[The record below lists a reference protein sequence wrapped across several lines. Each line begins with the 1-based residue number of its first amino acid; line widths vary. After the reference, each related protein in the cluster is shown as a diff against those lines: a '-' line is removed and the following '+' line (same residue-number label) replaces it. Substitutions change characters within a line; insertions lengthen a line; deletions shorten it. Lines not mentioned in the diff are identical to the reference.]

1 MVPAEPAARRRFRW
15 LDGRHLFPAVL
26 YPRLGRRLPRELYPH
41 RVGRLAAALPE
52 GLADPGFADLLQRI
66 DGGAPLWNGNRVEIY
81 TKGEAA
87 FAAMLESIRG
97 ARREVLI
104 ESYIFKDD
112 DTGRHFF
119 NELAAA
125 VERGVTVRLLADA
138 VGSSSTKAE
147 FWCKMRERKIDC
159 RLFHPLLPYLWAQA
173 YRDHRKILVV
183 DREVGFTGGMNIGEE
198 YGSFRASLPRFLRG
212 RKPAPA
218 PPPKDGNAPLP
229 TWRDTHLRVTGPV
242 AWELAVVFA
251 EGWKRAEGTPFEL
264 PPLEV
269 PAKPPPGARALV
281 LDSQPRRG
289 HMEVASALAAI
300 AAAARSRIWLTNAYF
315 APGHLAVRL
324 LARAVKRGV
333 DVRLL
338 LPGKSD
344 VALIQ
349 HAAHGYYTALLK
361 RGVRIFEYQPSIL
374 HAKTLVADGLI
385 SVVGSSNLDFRSFVF
400 NAECNLV
407 MLDRGTAHTLETAFE
422 RDLEQS
428 KEITLADWKNR
439 TFWHHMGDRAA
450 RWLSPVL

>member
-1 MVPAEPAARRRFRW
+1 MTVATPPRRRFSWRS
-15 LDGRHLFPAVL
+15 FPAVL
-26 YPRLGRRLPRELYPH
+26 YPRLGRRLPRELHPH
-41 RVGRLAAALPE
+41 RVGRLASALPE

-81 TKGEAA
+81 TKGEDA
-87 FAAMLESIRG
+87 FAAMLESIR
-97 ARREVLI
+97 AAQREVLI

-119 NELAAA
+119 AELAAA

-138 VGSSSTKAE
+138 VGSSSTKSE
-147 FWCKMRERKIDC
+147 FWCKMRDRRIDC
-159 RLFHPLLPYLWAQA
+159 KLFHPLFPYLWAQA

-198 YGSFRASLPRFLRG
+198 YGSFRSSLPRFLRG
-212 RKPAPA
+212 RKPAPP
-218 PPPKDGNAPLP
+218 PPPKDPKTGDAPLP

-264 PPLEV
+264 PPLQLPPE
-269 PAKPPPGARALV
+269 PPPGTRALV

-300 AAAARSRIWLTNAYF
+300 SVGAKSRIWLTNAYF

-324 LARAVKRGV
+324 LIRAAKRGV

-349 HAAHGYYTALLK
+349 HAAHGYYRRLLEG
-361 RGVRIFEYQPSIL
+361 GVRIFEYQPSVL

-407 MLDRGTAHTLETAFE
+407 MLDRAVACDLETAFE

-428 KEITLADWKNR
+428 KEIQIEEWKQR
-439 TFWHHMGDRAA
+439 TFWHRLGDRAA
-450 RWLSPVL
+450 RWLSPLL